1 VGEKNTFSCPVRTI
15 PEAVEPVRSG
25 GHGTPIR
32 EWSGASGRADRR
44 SKATTATTPW
54 HPGQTVPTNQAAR
67 RRPPKPQSR
76 RRALRS
82 PSASP
87 SSYLSRVRTHA
98 RAAATT
104 PLSSS
109 LVPPACLPGLAP
121 ASHQS
126 PHTGTNERAVACR
139 RPITPKRRR
148 LPDSMIA
155 QLSSGSCSSVGWRQG
170 AAERRRLYR
179 EKVAPFA

>member
-87 SSYLSRVRTHA
+87 SSYLSGCPVPCEPTPR
-98 RAAATT
+98 AATT
-104 PLSSS
+104 PS
-109 LVPPACLPGLAP
+109 LLPACLPVSP
-121 ASHQS
+121 SHQS
-126 PHTGTNERAVACR
+126 PHTQERTNEQFAWR

-148 LPDSMIA
+148 LA
-155 QLSSGSCSSVGWRQG
+155 
-170 AAERRRLYR
+170 
-179 EKVAPFA
+179 